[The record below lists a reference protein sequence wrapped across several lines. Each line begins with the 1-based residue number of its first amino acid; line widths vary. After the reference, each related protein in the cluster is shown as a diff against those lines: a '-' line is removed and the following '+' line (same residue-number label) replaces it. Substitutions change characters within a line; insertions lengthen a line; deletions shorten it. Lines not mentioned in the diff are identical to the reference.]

1 MAIERYW
8 EGERGVASEVRY
20 IVLRTRGDAN
30 ARWIRIGPMY
40 SIMKTVVQESCG
52 PANKSAARTCTRK
65 RSGTKVLYE
74 DLSPIHHLLV
84 VDNQCLPVLQDLLI
98 LGVEET
104 ETFRVPSSC
113 SLCEIVLDILDC
125 SLVRDLNAGGQLLD
139 WLLRSWFML
148 VEDINGV
155 GKSEAYSDW
164 IL

>member
-40 SIMKTVVQESCG
+40 SMMKTVVQESCG
-52 PANKSAARTCTRK
+52 PASKSTSRPWSEK
-65 RSGTKVLYE
+65 RRSTKILYE
-74 DLSPIHHLLV
+74 YLPAFHHLLV
-84 VDNQCLPVLQDLLI
+84 VDNQCFSVLQDLLL

-125 SLVRDLNAGGQLLD
+125 SLVRDLNAGGQLLN
-139 WLLRSWFML
+139 WLLRSW
-148 VEDINGV
+148 VV
-155 GKSEAYSDW
+155 YVS
-164 IL
+164 